1 MTYTYACA
9 QLCTVD
15 CLSIPNT
22 PPLTDSAWSGMRR
35 AHSFRL
41 CSPLGVD
48 FVQQN
53 FCCKNQLAK
62 PAVSVPDNVV
72 AEQLYNT
79 IVAVM

>member
-35 AHSFRL
+35 ANSFRL
-41 CSPLGVD
+41 CSTLWVD
-48 FVQQN
+48 FVQQ
-53 FCCKNQLAK
+53 KSAGK
-62 PAVSVPDNVV
+62 VVSVSGNVA

-79 IVAVM
+79 LVAVL

>member
-35 AHSFRL
+35 ANSFRP
-41 CSPLGVD
+41 CSTLWVD
-48 FVQQN
+48 FVHQ
-53 FCCKNQLAK
+53 KSAGK
-62 PAVSVPDNVV
+62 AVSVSGDVA

-79 IVAVM
+79 IVAVL